1 MQSRIFVAFL
11 LTFVLAQEE
20 PETKELFGSR
30 RKINLVNNVLHSTVR
45 KILRP
50 YRNKIPRT
58 FTKNTRVYHGNQ
70 TFCHFSS
77 NSIKSSADDSMI
89 FVFKNVYCTRVSFLL
104 QCTARR
110 EHEIP
115 KKASGLQNFCIAC
128 RTQEKDLGALHL
140 HQTWKEPF
148 ILPTQSLFPL
158 NQQFNSLPIQRPFP
172 FPIHLI
178 HFQPQELDLHPTHLI
193 LIPSLFLLTHPIPTQ
208 FLSQLTQYPFQMTQ
222 YPSLPTLPSLNPQ
235 ALFPPRLPPAP
246 SPSTRPWPLTS
257 ASPLSWPPSLQP
269 STTDRL
275 PTS

>member
-1 MQSRIFVAFL
+1 MIACHCRLRVDDGYNTAGARTLMPLWDWLRRIEQQNLGRKNLGRQKTMQSRIFLALL

-104 QCTARR
+104 QCTAK
-110 EHEIP
+110 E
-115 KKASGLQNFCIAC
+115 
-128 RTQEKDLGALHL
+128 RT
-140 HQTWKEPF
+140 
-148 ILPTQSLFPL
+148 
-158 NQQFNSLPIQRPFP
+158 
-172 FPIHLI
+172 
-178 HFQPQELDLHPTHLI
+178 
-193 LIPSLFLLTHPIPTQ
+193 
-208 FLSQLTQYPFQMTQ
+208 
-222 YPSLPTLPSLNPQ
+222 
-235 ALFPPRLPPAP
+235 
-246 SPSTRPWPLTS
+246 
-257 ASPLSWPPSLQP
+257 
-269 STTDRL
+269 
-275 PTS
+275 